1 MARGTGSITSQE
13 KAGACDGGSLLR
25 RDQAR
30 ETPPRARSWEDP
42 LAKVVSSSAGSRA
55 PELFA
60 TGSSVSFEVR
70 DVLATVPKLP
80 DAMKWAYP
88 HLLQPTTITAD
99 IYGHL
104 QESDVFGMRS
114 EV

>member
-1 MARGTGSITSQE
+1 MKYRSRSALFLLPLAFGPWAARAQDPWPNHPVRLIIPFPP
-13 KAGACDGGSLLR
+13 GGSTDSQGRLVG
-25 RDQAR
+25 
-30 ETPPRARSWEDP
+30 RARALG
-42 LAKVVSSSAGSRA
+42 LALLG
-55 PELFA
+55 
-60 TGSSVSFEVR
+60 
-70 DVLATVPKLP
+70 DKLP

>member
-1 MARGTGSITSQE
+1 MFHVHPGTAFG
-13 KAGACDGGSLLR
+13 AGRDALLN
-25 RDQAR
+25 
-30 ETPPRARSWEDP
+30 EIHT
-42 LAKVVSSSAGSRA
+42 LAAVIDIRINRVFLF
-55 PELFA
+55 ELFA